1 MLLNDLDKKIIARL
15 QGDLPLQAEPFA
27 AIAAEVGISESELLE
42 KLEAYLAAGVMR
54 RLGTILR
61 HHQAGYSANAMVG
74 WAVPAELVETAGQVM
89 ATFSA
94 ASHVYLRPTYPDWP
108 YNLFTMLHGKAP
120 DELEKTAAE
129 ISERTGIT
137 AYKLLYSTREFK
149 KTSMKYY

>member
-1 MLLNDLDKKIIARL
+1 MLLNGLDKKIIARM

-74 WAVPAELVETAGQVM
+74 WAVPAELVETVGQVM

-120 DELEKTAAE
+120 EELEKTAAE
-129 ISERTGIT
+129 ISECTGIT

-149 KTSMKYY
+149 KTSMKYF

>member
-1 MLLNDLDKKIIARL
+1 MLLSDLDKKIIARL

-27 AIAAEVGISESELLE
+27 ALAAEVGISEEQFLQ

-74 WAVPAELVETAGQVM
+74 WAVPGESVEKAGKIM
-89 ATFSA
+89 ATFGA

-108 YNLFTMLHGKAP
+108 YNLFTMLHGKSAE
-120 DELEKTAAE
+120 ELEKTAAE

-137 AYKLLYSTREFK
+137 DYRLLHSTREFK
-149 KTSMKYY
+149 KTSMKYF

>member
-1 MLLNDLDKKIIARL
+1 MLLTDLDKKIIARL

-27 AIAAEVGISESELLE
+27 AIAAEVGITESQLLE
-42 KLEAYLAAGVMR
+42 KLEAYLTAGVMR

-74 WAVPAELVETAGQVM
+74 WAVPAELVEKVGNLM

-94 ASHVYLRPTYPDWP
+94 ASHVYLRPSYPDWP
-108 YNLFTMLHGKAP
+108 YNLFTMLHGKSAE
-120 DELEKTAAE
+120 ELEKTAAE

-137 AYKLLYSTREFK
+137 DYKLLYSTREFK
-149 KTSMKYY
+149 KTSMKYF

>member
-149 KTSMKYY
+149 KTSMKYF